1 MKTVLYTVKKGDTL
15 PSIAAKFHAS
25 QSVIAER
32 NNLKGQPFEGMKLII
47 DEQEAFGYTVRPF
60 DSIRSIAA
68 KFGISEE
75 STSDS
80 PDTSDSSRP
89 PAPHGSAPA
98 EKFHW
103 GGRKNVCASLACSS
117 RGNAMSTC
125 SLSRRSIH
133 STAAV
138 VDTSPCRRP
147 YGKLVVDFFLLTM

>member
-1 MKTVLYTVKKGDTL
+1 MILRAASQYFIRREKRRGTMKTVLYTVKKGDTL

-75 STSDS
+75 SIESLNGVSAVFVGQRILVPEKTK
-80 PDTSDSSRP
+80 
-89 PAPHGSAPA
+89 HGD
-98 EKFHW
+98 
-103 GGRKNVCASLACSS
+103 GRQTGCN
-117 RGNAMSTC
+117 
-125 SLSRRSIH
+125 
-133 STAAV
+133 
-138 VDTSPCRRP
+138 
-147 YGKLVVDFFLLTM
+147 